1 MRFFT
6 IKTVWNNLQFLV
18 LKTALVSVGMFIGI
32 VYKDILEEHL
42 LLITIV
48 CISTSLWLLVLWVRK
63 MLAEPH
69 LEQVP

>member
-1 MRFFT
+1 
-6 IKTVWNNLQFLV
+6 
-18 LKTALVSVGMFIGI
+18 MFIGI

>member
-18 LKTALVSVGMFIGI
+18 LNIALVSVGMFIGI

-48 CISTSLWLLVLWVRK
+48 CVTTCLWLLVLWVRK